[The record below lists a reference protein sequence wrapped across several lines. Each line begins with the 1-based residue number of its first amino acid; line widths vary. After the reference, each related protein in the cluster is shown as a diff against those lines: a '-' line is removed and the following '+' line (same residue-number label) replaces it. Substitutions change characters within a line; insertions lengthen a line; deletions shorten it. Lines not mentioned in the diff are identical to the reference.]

1 MSFSDIKGHSVQI
14 RSLLENLRNNRL
26 ASAYLFSG
34 PEAIGKKM
42 TALNFAKFINCP
54 VRNDVPPNGGTISNG
69 VNQALDDSCGECP
82 SCKKID
88 SLQHPDVFLITS
100 EAEKDAETSLLG
112 KKEASRAIKIEQV
125 KEMEKRSAFRPY
137 EAKYKVFI
145 IDQAENMTQEASDAL
160 LKTLEEPPKD
170 TIFILVSANEK
181 LLSAT
186 ILSRCRRIKFN
197 ALALEEMKEILME
210 CYHLDEKK
218 AHFLSCFSQGR
229 LALALEIKDKD
240 ILREKNSLI
249 EDFIYKRID
258 FRDRHD
264 AQYKL
269 NLFLSWFRDLLL
281 LKLKARPTLINI
293 DKEAYLMKNKD
304 SYSIPELKD
313 CIGFIYKALF
323 YLERNINLRLLTS
336 LTRIKLCKT

>member
-14 RSLLENLRNNRL
+14 RSLLEDLRNNRL

-42 TALNFAKFINCP
+42 AALNFTKFINCQ
-54 VRNDVPPNGGTISNG
+54 NISG
-69 VNQALDDSCGECP
+69 DDSCGECP
-82 SCKKID
+82 SCKKIGG
-88 SLQHPDVFLITS
+88 LQHPDVFLITS
-100 EAEKDAETSLLG
+100 EAEKDMDAGLLG

-125 KEMEKRSAFRPY
+125 KEIEKRSAFRPY

-145 IDQAENMTQEASDAL
+145 IDEAENMTQEASDAL

-197 ALALEEMKEILME
+197 TLALEEMKKILME
-210 CYHLDEKK
+210 CYCLDEKK
-218 AHFLSCFSQGR
+218 AHFLSYFSQGR
-229 LALALEIKDKD
+229 LALALQIKDKD
-240 ILREKNSLI
+240 ILKEKNALI
-249 EDFIYKRID
+249 EDFIHERIN
-258 FRDRHD
+258 FSDRHD

-269 NLFLSWFRDLLL
+269 NLFLGWLRDLLL
-281 LKLKARPTLINI
+281 LKLKAQPNLINI
-293 DKEAYLMKNKD
+293 DREAYLMKNKD
-304 SYSIPELKD
+304 NYNITELKD
-313 CIGFIYKALF
+313 RISFICKALF
-323 YLERNINLRLLTS
+323 YIERNINLRLLTS